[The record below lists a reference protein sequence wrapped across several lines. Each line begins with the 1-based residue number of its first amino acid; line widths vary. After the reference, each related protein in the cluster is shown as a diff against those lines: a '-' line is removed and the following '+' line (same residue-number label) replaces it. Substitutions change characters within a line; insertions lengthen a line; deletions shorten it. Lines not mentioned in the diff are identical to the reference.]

1 MISIRNSPWAAI
13 LAFLL
18 ATSVGNV
25 ALAQEAETPNA
36 TSDVP
41 PRGQYSVTPAT
52 SAISVDGVLD
62 EAAWTDAL
70 SIDVPYEWWP
80 GDNLPAIV
88 ETVCLLTYDDSNLY
102 IAFRAMDPRPQEI
115 RAHLWDRDQIFDLIT
130 DDHVLIMIDTFGDDR
145 SAYQFRANPLG
156 VQADA
161 INSGVG
167 GGLEDWSWNA
177 IWESAGRINEE
188 GYAIEMAIPFN
199 QLRFPSGGRELT
211 WGVSAGR
218 SYPRADR
225 HRFNSHFTDR
235 DNSCRLCQS
244 DFVTGFESI
253 APGRNLELVP
263 TFTALRTDELQDF
276 PDGGLED
283 GDPDPELGLT
293 ARWGVTESL
302 SLLAA
307 INPDFSQVEAD
318 VAQLEINTRFAL
330 FYPETRPFFL
340 EGTDYFASPM
350 QAVFTRTVVDPLLGT
365 KLTGKIGRH
374 ALGIMATID
383 ETNTLTLPSNQA
395 SRSAEIDERVNGG
408 VFRYRVDVGA
418 DSALGALFT
427 DREGDGYHNRVA
439 GLDGYLRLGAVDTLN
454 LQFLRSDTAYP
465 DDFAEE
471 HGQPTGS
478 FAGNAIMADY
488 THLSRDWLITAAYN
502 DRSPGFRADYGFI
515 PRVDVRAG
523 RAQFGRIF
531 WGGSDQWFSRLD
543 VVGNAFYAVDHEGNE
558 TDRRYGFES
567 RYQGPR
573 QMLVMLGGSN
583 SRQLFGGEYFD
594 LVEGGAYFEIKP
606 MGGFNFGFLTQL
618 GETIDLANVR
628 KANQWIFSPEVYF
641 NVGRSLSVRY
651 SHTYQRLDTV
661 GGEEIYTANLAQS
674 RIQYMLS
681 SRAFVR
687 AILQYR
693 WLHQNPAAYEWE
705 VTEDSENLFTQFLF
719 SYKLNART
727 VVFAGYSDN
736 STGLQTSGLVRMNRT
751 FFIKL
756 GYAWVL

>member
-1 MISIRNSPWAAI
+1 MISNGSSNRAVIFV
-13 LAFLL
+13 FLL
-18 ATSVGNV
+18 ATSVCNA
-25 ALAQEAETPNA
+25 ALAQETEVPV
-36 TSDVP
+36 TSPDVP
-41 PRGQYSVTPAT
+41 PRGQYTIAHAS
-52 SAISVDGVLD
+52 SAISVDGILD

-70 SIDVPYEWWP
+70 TIDIPYEWWP
-80 GDNLPAIV
+80 GDNIPAIAD
-88 ETVCLLTYDDSNLY
+88 TTCLLTYDESYLY
-102 IAFRAMDPRPQEI
+102 IAFRALDPRPEDI
-115 RAHLWDRDQIFDLIT
+115 RAHLWDRDQIYDLIT

-177 IWESAGRINEE
+177 IWDSAGRINEE
-188 GYAIEMAIPFN
+188 GYAIEMVIPFN
-199 QLRFPSGGRELT
+199 QLRFPSGGGELT

-225 HRFNSHFTDR
+225 HRFNSHYTDR

-283 GDPDPELGLT
+283 GDPDPQLGLT
-293 ARWGVTESL
+293 ARWGVTQSL
-302 SLLAA
+302 SFLAA

-350 QAVFTRTVVDPLLGT
+350 QAVFTRTVVDPSLGT

-383 ETNTLTLPSNQA
+383 ETNTLTLPANQESQA
-395 SRSAEIDERVNGG
+395 AEIPEKVNGG
-408 VFRYRVDVGA
+408 VFRYRADVGA
-418 DSALGALFT
+418 DSAVGALFT
-427 DREGDGYHNRVA
+427 DREGNGYHNRVFGA
-439 GLDGYLRLGAVDTLN
+439 DGYIRLGDTDTLN
-454 LQFLRSDTAYP
+454 VQYLRSDTAYP
-465 DDFAEE
+465 DEFAEE
-471 HGQPTGS
+471 YGQPFGS
-478 FAGNAIMADY
+478 FGGNAIMADY
-488 THLSRDWLITAAYN
+488 THLGREWVINGTYN
-502 DRSPGFRADYGFI
+502 DRDPGFRADYGFI
-515 PRVDVRAG
+515 PRVDLRSGKFQV
-523 RAQFGRIF
+523 GRIF
-531 WGGSDQWFSRLD
+531 WGGSDQWYSRFD
-543 VVGNAFYAVDHEGNE
+543 VSGNVIYVVDHSGNE
-558 TDRRYGFES
+558 TDRRFGVETVYH
-567 RYQGPR
+567 GPR
-573 QMLVMLGGSN
+573 QILLAAGASD

-594 LVEGGAYFEIKP
+594 LLEAGTYFEIKP
-606 MGGFNFGFLTQL
+606 MGGFNFGFTTAL

-628 KANQWIFSPEVYF
+628 KANQWVFVPEVYF
-641 NVGRSLSVRY
+641 NVGRRLSVRY
-651 SHTYQRLDTV
+651 SHTYQRLDTL

-674 RIQYMLS
+674 RIQYMFT

-693 WLHQNPAAYEWE
+693 WLHQNPLAYEWE
-705 VTEDSENLFTQFLF
+705 VTESSENLFTQFLF

-736 STGLQTSGLVRMNRT
+736 SFGLQTTGLVRTDRT

-756 GYAWVL
+756 GYSWIL